1 LFLIPQLTLQP
12 LAHVT
17 EREIKVIHIFFCF
30 RTLKK
35 IEMNFS
41 STPTMPNRGPSSHH
55 EFFAKLYG
63 AFDDKNK
70 NDKNESFGYKNKHE
84 VLVEREDPEENICVD
99 DDIDV
104 DSDSDNSTMSLKNDD
119 RMKSDALLHQSLS
132 PSLPSLGHSS
142 SGIKKIIFN

>member
-1 LFLIPQLTLQP
+1 
-12 LAHVT
+12 
-17 EREIKVIHIFFCF
+17 
-30 RTLKK
+30 
-35 IEMNFS
+35 
-41 STPTMPNRGPSSHH
+41 MPNRGPSSHH

-70 NDKNESFGYKNKHE
+70 NEKNESFGDKNKHE

-119 RMKSDALLHQSLS
+119 RMKSDALLHQSMS

-142 SGIKKIIFN
+142 SGIKKIIFNETFCNVVVQSLLNILGYISIFIEIS